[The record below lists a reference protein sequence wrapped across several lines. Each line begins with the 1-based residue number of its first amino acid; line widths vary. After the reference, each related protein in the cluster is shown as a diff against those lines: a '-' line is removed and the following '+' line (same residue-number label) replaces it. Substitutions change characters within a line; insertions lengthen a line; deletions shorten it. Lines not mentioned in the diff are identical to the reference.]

1 MTANAAALTVL
12 APQAEPVR
20 RLRLVHGSGA
30 AGTIRVAVADGQR
43 LVRAGFRLLLE
54 CEPGIVVVGEAA
66 TGEEAIALARRTR
79 PDVMLIDV
87 DVPGLDCV
95 EATRLMLD
103 EPGVAVMLL
112 TTSDSFDARL
122 FAALG
127 AGAGGLMLKDTEPV
141 ELVRAVRQLGVGGR
155 LRPRTRQHKQPSREE
170 RVLTPKVIE
179 IRRGCAH
186 GPTVRA
192 ATAAAG
198 PHQR

>member
-1 MTANAAALTVL
+1 M
-12 APQAEPVR
+12 
-20 RLRLVHGSGA
+20 
-30 AGTIRVAVADGQR
+30 
-43 LVRAGFRLLLE
+43 RAGVRLLLE

-95 EATRLMLD
+95 EATRRMLA

-112 TTSDSFDARL
+112 TTSETDDRRL

-127 AGAGGLMLKDTEPV
+127 AGAGGLLLKDTEPV
-141 ELVRAVRQLGVGGR
+141 ELVRAVRLLGRGGR
-155 LRPRTRQHKQPSREE
+155 LHRGARHRTQPSREE
-170 RVLTPKVIE
+170 RMLTPKVIE

-186 GPTVRA
+186 GPAVRP